1 MNEIALNTGRRK
13 NFSRLIS
20 KLQNKLP
27 KNESVSML
35 IPWASTLALLYNKRV
50 LNSIAFATE
59 LNL

>member
-1 MNEIALNTGRRK
+1 
-13 NFSRLIS
+13 
-20 KLQNKLP
+20 
-27 KNESVSML
+27 ML

>member
-1 MNEIALNTGRRK
+1 LNTGRRK

-35 IPWASTLALLYNKRV
+35 IPWASTLGLLYNKRV

>member
-1 MNEIALNTGRRK
+1 LNTGRRK

-35 IPWASTLALLYNKRV
+35 IPWASTLASLYNKRV

>member
-1 MNEIALNTGRRK
+1 MNEISIEYRQKKELFTT
-13 NFSRLIS
+13 NF
-20 KLQNKLP
+20 KTQNKLP